1 MTLVNPNNV
10 DFLSARVT
18 NYQYNPFIGALPDQL
33 QIHPHLSSPRLQTSA
48 QQRAARRV
56 GRTDPGRDGRGALPA
71 VARSIACKARAGGD
85 GRGGAHGRS
94 PV

>member
-1 MTLVNPNNV
+1 VTLVNPNNV

-48 QQRAARRV
+48 QQRAAQTGRPYRPGPRR
-56 GRTDPGRDGRGALPA
+56 PRGA
-71 VARSIACKARAGGD
+71 AGG
-85 GRGGAHGRS
+85 RA
-94 PV
+94 